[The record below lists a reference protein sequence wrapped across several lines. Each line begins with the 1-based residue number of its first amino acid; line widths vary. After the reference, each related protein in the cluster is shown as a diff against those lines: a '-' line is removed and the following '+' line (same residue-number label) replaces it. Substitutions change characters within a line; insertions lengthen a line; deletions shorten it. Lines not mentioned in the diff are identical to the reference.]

1 MSETVL
7 PETHRSAG
15 IMTTAEL
22 LAGGRST
29 AQIEALAKR
38 GTLVRLGRGVYAVA
52 ARTAK
57 YKDRIGGEHL
67 LQAVAA
73 LAVVGGQATVSHESA
88 AQLYD
93 IALLH
98 RPGSGVTL
106 TCPPARGRRGR
117 TGIQVH
123 TADLPVSHVNA
134 RFPFRMTTASRTV
147 IDLVRDLD
155 FRAGVVT
162 TDSALNKKL
171 TTKDELRSVIAACPQ
186 WRGIQRAR
194 EVVEFA
200 DALAESPL
208 ESIARVV
215 FRDCGLPPP
224 ELQVWLEE
232 DVRVDFYWKK
242 YRTIAEVDGAAKY
255 DLDPWRARAQ
265 LERDRLLRRDGF
277 EIVHFTWAEVTQ
289 NPALVA
295 ATIRDAFM
303 RGTSLAA
310 RLQAV
315 RGTRAGESSPVSRR
329 SVRPGLS

>member
-1 MSETVL
+1 MSESIL

-15 IMTTAEL
+15 IVTTAEL
-22 LAGGRST
+22 LAAGKSKD
-29 AQIEALAKR
+29 QIESLTR
-38 GTLVRLGRGVYAVA
+38 SGTLIRLGRGVYVDA
-52 ARTAK
+52 ARIGK
-57 YKDRIGGEHL
+57 YEKLIGGQHL

-73 LAVVGGQATVSHESA
+73 IAVVGPSATVSHQSA

-93 IALLH
+93 IALLR

-117 TGIQVH
+117 SGIQVH
-123 TADLPVSHVNA
+123 TADLPASHLNA
-134 RFPFRMTTASRTV
+134 RHRFRMTTAARTV
-147 IDLVRDLD
+147 IDLAREMD

-162 TDSALNKKL
+162 ADSALYKKL
-171 TTKDELRSVIAACPQ
+171 TTKDELRSVIADCPG

-200 DALAESPL
+200 DGLAESPL

-215 FRDCGLPPP
+215 FRDCRLPPP

-255 DLDPWRARAQ
+255 NLDPQRALAQ
-265 LERDRLLRRDGF
+265 LDRDRLLRRDGF
-277 EIVHFTWAEVTQ
+277 EIVHFTWAEITQ
-289 NPALVA
+289 NPRLVA
-295 ATIRDAFM
+295 STLREAFI
-303 RGTSLAA
+303 RGTSAAAQLKAA
-310 RLQAV
+310 RA
-315 RGTRAGESSPVSRR
+315 TSAGD
-329 SVRPGLS
+329 